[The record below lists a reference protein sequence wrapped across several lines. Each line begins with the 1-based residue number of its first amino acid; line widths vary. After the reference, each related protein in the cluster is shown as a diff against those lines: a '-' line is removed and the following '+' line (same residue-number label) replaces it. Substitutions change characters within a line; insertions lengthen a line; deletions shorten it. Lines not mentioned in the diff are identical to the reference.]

1 MSACSSFFDIKPKT
15 VANRSPNGFVQFQ
28 DKQAQAKVRVRL
40 RRLKAGLF
48 GDCEP
53 VGDGVLELRENVGAG
68 YRVYFG
74 RHGRLIVILLCG
86 GTKKTQAGDIK
97 EARKFWADWKRRQA

>member
-1 MSACSSFFDIKPKT
+1 MAWIDSRQASTGQGS
-15 VANRSPNGFVQFQ
+15 RSLAAPGG
-28 DKQAQAKVRVRL
+28 
-40 RRLKAGLF
+40 GLF

-53 VGDGVLELRENVGAG
+53 VGDGVLELREHTGAG

-74 RHGRLIVILLCG
+74 RHGRLVVILLCG

-97 EARKFWADWKRRQA
+97 EARELWADWKRRQE

>member
-1 MSACSSFFDIKPKT
+1 MPFSEWLESI
-15 VANRSPNGFVQFQ
+15 R

-40 RRLKAGLF
+40 RRLEAGLI

-53 VGDGVLELRENVGAG
+53 VGEGVLEMREHVGAG

-74 RHGRLIVILLCG
+74 RHGRSIVILLCG
-86 GTKKTQAGDIK
+86 GMKKTQAGDIRAAK
-97 EARKFWADWKRRQA
+97 EFWADWKRRQA

>member
-1 MSACSSFFDIKPKT
+1 VFEVLRYQTEDGREPFT
-15 VANRSPNGFVQFQ
+15 EWLRSIQ

-40 RRLKAGLF
+40 RRLEAGLF

-53 VGDGVLELRENVGAG
+53 VGDGVLELREHLGAG

-74 RHGRLIVILLCG
+74 RHGRLVVILLCG
-86 GTKKTQAGDIK
+86 GAKKTQASDIK
-97 EARKFWADWKRRQA
+97 EAREFWVDWKRRQA